1 LTKLWVKIVQ
11 RALAQLGKYME
22 VTKDTILKLELSIEE
37 INNVLAGL
45 QELTAKICN
54 PLTVKIQKQAQEQL
68 PKTETPVNK

>member
-1 LTKLWVKIVQ
+1 
-11 RALAQLGKYME
+11 ME

-54 PLTVKIQKQAQEQL
+54 PLTVKIQKQAAEQL
-68 PKTETPVNK
+68 PKPETPTNNTEKVVE